1 MTLNCGV
8 ADLRNTS
15 NVKNLQNHRPNNFK
29 KSRVSTINE
38 GKQFLGCDAS
48 KTYFSSKFDLVVHIE
63 CVYGEKELNEKPSK
77 SRVFHDKYKQ
87 KDVIAKEKIS
97 PVHEEKKQEVMKIQ
111 DNDVKMPSNC
121 GICHIYYSEKQDY
134 NLHFKEQ
141 HPEKFF
147 CEFCYEIFST
157 VGSLMQHISKVH
169 EEIKLKVKECNFKSD
184 SNKSYSEKDPIDVPT
199 EETIAKRESNS
210 FLSTRK
216 TRKHVCQICDE
227 SFATDCILKKHSA
240 SVHEIKKSSSNQ
252 NNDDFDSIID
262 PLDVSNNK
270 RNLQTSAS
278 IEKSGKRSKTEHV
291 CQICDETFTSICKLR
306 SHTTSD
312 HKLECKMCFSK
323 FSQIQELKR
332 HISTVH
338 EEKRELK
345 CNRCDAK
352 FAQKFCL
359 NRHIKLVHESFHE
372 ANRPHKCK
380 K

>member
-1 MTLNCGV
+1 M
-8 ADLRNTS
+8 
-15 NVKNLQNHRPNNFK
+15 
-29 KSRVSTINE
+29 
-38 GKQFLGCDAS
+38 
-48 KTYFSSKFDLVVHIE
+48 
-63 CVYGEKELNEKPSK
+63 
-77 SRVFHDKYKQ
+77 
-87 KDVIAKEKIS
+87 
-97 PVHEEKKQEVMKIQ
+97 
-111 DNDVKMPSNC
+111 
-121 GICHIYYSEKQDY
+121 
-134 NLHFKEQ
+134 
-141 HPEKFF
+141 
-147 CEFCYEIFST
+147 
-157 VGSLMQHISKVH
+157 
-169 EEIKLKVKECNFKSD
+169 
-184 SNKSYSEKDPIDVPT
+184 
-199 EETIAKRESNS
+199 
-210 FLSTRK
+210 
-216 TRKHVCQICDE
+216 
-227 SFATDCILKKHSA
+227 KKHSA

-291 CQICDETFTSICKLR
+291 CQICDEIFTSVCNLI

-323 FSQIQELKR
+323 FLQIQELKR

-338 EEKRELK
+338 EEKRDLK

-380 K
+380 KCDAEFNKDSHLKDHIAAFHEEKRPHKCKMCSLAFSFSTDLINHVSVVHDRKKPKPYIVNIGEKRGGCY